1 MTDLERLLESAA
13 ADVRGSVRKETSS
26 SPSVIVRRARR
37 RTLIVAAA
45 SVFVVGL
52 VSAALFTVL
61 GSDESVPPA
70 DSDGAI
76 TSEMILE
83 DGVVTETEYRA
94 GVGAVVACVAEAGI
108 EVEADFDDPS
118 RHASFLQRSGSGG
131 EMQRCMERHL
141 SGNVSLGW
149 AAALGQVNLDE
160 LREQTTALIGCV
172 EQHTGDDFGGASYDG
187 FGYLTEEGQRTRDA
201 AFEYQDHEPWMACQ
215 NELGY
220 LAALNAETT
229 ALVECVEEKTGQDF
243 GEVTFDESGQRTGE
257 GQVTVMAAVTYLN
270 DVPWDTCRQELGLP

>member
-1 MTDLERLLESAA
+1 MTDLERLLESAV
-13 ADVRGSVRKETSS
+13 ADVRGSVRRETSS
-26 SPSVIVRRARR
+26 SFSVIVRRARR
-37 RTLIVAAA
+37 RMLIVAAA

-52 VSAALFTVL
+52 VSAALLTVL
-61 GSDESVPPA
+61 GSDDSVPPA

-131 EMQRCMERHL
+131 EMQRCMEIHL
-141 SGNVSLGW
+141 SDNVSLGW
-149 AAALGQVNLDE
+149 AAMLGQVNLDE
-160 LREQTTALIGCV
+160 LREQTMALVGCV
-172 EQHTGDDFGGASYDG
+172 ERHTGENFGEASYDS

-201 AFEYQDHEPWMACQ
+201 AFEYQDHEPWLACQ

-220 LAALNAETT
+220 LAALNAKTT

-243 GEVTFDESGQRTGE
+243 GEVTFDESGQLTEE
-257 GQVTVMAAVTYLN
+257 GQIAVQAAGTYQQN
-270 DVPWDTCRQELGLP
+270 VPWNTCQQELGPP